1 MMSRSIPISQIVGY
15 ENAKPKK
22 ALVKSI
28 QDQGF
33 LVEFPVTLKPEDDG
47 NYRLLD
53 GRRRTAAAKAAGLE
67 CVQAEISEAGV
78 ALTILSHATRSEN
91 PVAELKAYQE
101 LQRQGLS
108 QEEIARAG
116 YATLQRMRKIAN
128 LNRLVPAIAGR
139 VEVGEIAPGVAFE
152 IARLA
157 PEVQRKLAQAH
168 RGEKITGPLVRE
180 YRQVEREKAV
190 LSVDGLEDLFAEQE
204 AATIEDVFTCLSDD
218 TLYAILAEMPDDNR
232 FIIWRGKVRQALQ
245 VRTAE
250 GVAVQFSQPVEVVSV

>member
-33 LVEFPVTLKPEDDG
+33 LVEFPVILTPEVG
-47 NYRLLD
+47 GRYRLLD

-67 CVQAEISEAGV
+67 CVLAEISEAGV

-116 YATLQRMRKIAN
+116 YATLQRMRKIAK
-128 LNRLVPAIAGR
+128 LNRLVPAVAGR
-139 VEVGEIAPGVAFE
+139 VESGEVAPGVAFE

-157 PEVQRKLAQAH
+157 PEVQRKLAQE
-168 RGEKITGPLVRE
+168 EKITGPLVRE

-204 AATIEDVFTCLSDD
+204 AATIEDVFTCLSED

-245 VRTAE
+245 VRTTE
-250 GVAVQFSQPVEVVSV
+250 GVVIQLSQPVEVVSI

>member
-33 LVEFPVTLKPEDDG
+33 LVEFPVILKPEDDG

-67 CVQAEISEAGV
+67 SVLAEISEAGV

-108 QEEIARAG
+108 QDEIARAG
-116 YATLQRMRKIAN
+116 YATLQRMRKIAK

-139 VEVGEIAPGVAFE
+139 VESGEVAPGVAFE
-152 IARLA
+152 IARMA
-157 PEVQRKLAQAH
+157 PEVQRKLAQE
-168 RGEKITGPLVRE
+168 EKVTGPVVRE

-204 AATIEDVFTCLSDD
+204 AATIEDVFTCLSED

-232 FIIWRGKVRQALQ
+232 FIIWRGKVRRALQ
-245 VRTAE
+245 VRTAG

>member
-1 MMSRSIPISQIVGY
+1 MMSQSIPITQIVGY

-28 QDQGF
+28 IDQGF
-33 LVEFPVTLKPEDDG
+33 LVEFPVIVTPQDDG
-47 NYRLLD
+47 TYRLLD

-67 CVQAEISEAGV
+67 NVLAEVSKAGA

-116 YATLQRMRKIAN
+116 YATLQRMRKIAR
-128 LNRLVPAIAGR
+128 LNRLAPDIAGR
-139 VEVGEIAPGVAFE
+139 VESGEIAPGVAFD

-157 PEVQRKLAQAH
+157 PEVQRKLAQ
-168 RGEKITGPLVRE
+168 EETITGPLVRE
-180 YRQVEREKAV
+180 YRQVERKTAV
-190 LSVDGLEDLFAEQE
+190 LSVDGLEDIFAEPE
-204 AATIEDVFTCLSDD
+204 AATIEEVFAFLSED

-232 FIIWRGKVRQALQ
+232 FTIWRGKVRRVLHMQAMFETPIEL
-245 VRTAE
+245 
-250 GVAVQFSQPVEVVSV
+250 SQPVEALSL

>member
-22 ALVKSI
+22 ALVSSI

-33 LVEFPVTLKPEDDG
+33 LVEFPVILTQEDDG
-47 NYRLLD
+47 RYCLLD

-67 CVQAEISEAGV
+67 YVLAEISEAGV

-108 QEEIARAG
+108 QDEIARAG
-116 YATLQRMRKIAN
+116 YATLQRMRKIAK

-139 VEVGEIAPGVAFE
+139 VESGEVAPGVAFE
-152 IARLA
+152 IARMA
-157 PEVQRKLAQAH
+157 PEVQRKLAQE
-168 RGEKITGPLVRE
+168 EKVTGPVVRE

-204 AATIEDVFTCLSDD
+204 AATIEDVFTCLSED

-232 FIIWRGKVRQALQ
+232 FIIWRGKVRRALQ
-245 VRTAE
+245 VRTAG

>member
-1 MMSRSIPISQIVGY
+1 MSRSIPISQIVGY

-33 LVEFPVTLKPEDDG
+33 LVEFPVILTPEVG
-47 NYRLLD
+47 GRYRLLD

-67 CVQAEISEAGV
+67 CVLAEISEAGV

-116 YATLQRMRKIAN
+116 YATLQRMRKIAK
-128 LNRLVPAIAGR
+128 LNRLVPAVAGR
-139 VEVGEIAPGVAFE
+139 VESGEVAPGVAFE

-157 PEVQRKLAQAH
+157 PEVQRKLAQE
-168 RGEKITGPLVRE
+168 EKITGPLVRE

-204 AATIEDVFTCLSDD
+204 AATIEDVFTCLSED

-245 VRTAE
+245 VRTTE
-250 GVAVQFSQPVEVVSV
+250 GVVIQLSQPVEVVSI

>member
-15 ENAKPKK
+15 ENAKPKQ
-22 ALVKSI
+22 ALVRSI

-33 LVEFPVTLKPEDDG
+33 LAEFPVILTPEDDG

-67 CVQAEISEAGV
+67 CVLAEISEAGV

-116 YATLQRMRKIAN
+116 YVTLQRMRKIAK
-128 LNRLVPAIAGR
+128 LNRLVPEIAGR
-139 VEVGEIAPGVAFE
+139 VEGGEVAPGVAFE
-152 IARLA
+152 IARMAL
-157 PEVQRKLAQAH
+157 EVQRLH
-168 RGEKITGPLVRE
+168 EKGNYQPWHTV
-180 YRQVEREKAV
+180 AV
-190 LSVDGLEDLFAEQE
+190 LVFAYQ
-204 AATIEDVFTCLSDD
+204 ARL
-218 TLYAILAEMPDDNR
+218 
-232 FIIWRGKVRQALQ
+232 RG
-245 VRTAE
+245 
-250 GVAVQFSQPVEVVSV
+250 

>member
-1 MMSRSIPISQIVGY
+1 MMSRPIPISQIVGY
-15 ENAKPKK
+15 ENAKPKR

-33 LVEFPVTLKPEDDG
+33 LVEFPVILTPEDDG

-67 CVQAEISEAGV
+67 SVLAEISEAGV

-108 QEEIARAG
+108 QEEIAR
-116 YATLQRMRKIAN
+116 M
-128 LNRLVPAIAGR
+128 
-139 VEVGEIAPGVAFE
+139 
-152 IARLA
+152 A
-157 PEVQRKLAQAH
+157 PEVQRKLAHAH
-168 RGEKITGPLVRE
+168 RGEKITGPLVHE

-190 LSVDGLEDLFAEQE
+190 LSVDGLEELFAEPE
-204 AATIEDVFTCLSDD
+204 AATIEDVFTCLSED
-218 TLYAILAEMPDDNR
+218 TLYAILAEMPEDNR

-245 VRTAE
+245 VRTA
-250 GVAVQFSQPVEVVSV
+250 GSVAIQFSQPVEVVSV